1 MQPLDLT
8 KAPPRSPRE
17 EIGGLCMLPR
27 MIDVARAKL
36 PGGNIGEY
44 QIGRGMSGVI
54 LRHFGMTVD
63 EFVDCVRK
71 ASDEAEVATQLTGRK
86 TEKENRM
93 VSLRLRRVTVKDV
106 PDDLR
111 ESFERFYGTELPAD
125 KRVFDILE
133 EDDRRAFPP
142 AATSVV
148 RSAGTGI

>member
-1 MQPLDLT
+1 MTPLDLT

-17 EIGGLCMLPR
+17 ELGGLCMLPR

-44 QIGRGMSGVI
+44 QIGRGMSGLV
-54 LRHFGMTVD
+54 LRHFEMNVD
-63 EFVDCVRK
+63 EFVQRVRD
-71 ASDEAEVATQLTGRK
+71 AHDEADVAAQLAGRK

-111 ESFERFYGTELPAD
+111 ESFERFYGADLPRD

-133 EDDRRAFPP
+133 EDDARAFGSR
-142 AATSVV
+142 A
-148 RSAGTGI
+148 